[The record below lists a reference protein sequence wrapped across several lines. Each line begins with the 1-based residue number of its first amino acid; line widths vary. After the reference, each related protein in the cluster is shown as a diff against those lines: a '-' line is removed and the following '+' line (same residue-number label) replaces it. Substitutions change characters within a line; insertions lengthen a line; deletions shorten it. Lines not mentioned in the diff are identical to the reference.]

1 MHTVSSPVLT
11 HTLAPSA
18 PALLAP
24 DWSDHCC
31 EPASRYV
38 PTEFRIKQATQA
50 WERREAHALRRAVFC
65 VEQGVFVGSD
75 VDAIDAKAHL
85 LVACSCVAGD
95 CDQVV
100 GTVRIHEAEP
110 GVWWGSRLA
119 VHPSFREHGLLGS
132 TLIKLAVGMAHAQ
145 GAHAFWAHVQGQNV
159 PLFER
164 LNWRL
169 AREVLLHGRPHGL
182 MQASLVHYPPCH
194 TPEWGHVTVPSPSRR
209 VKPTAQVNA

>member
-1 MHTVSSPVLT
+1 MHTLSASSLIPAMT
-11 HTLAPSA
+11 SGA
-18 PALLAP
+18 PARLAP

-75 VDAIDAKAHL
+75 VDAIDAQAQL

-145 GAHAFWAHVQGQNV
+145 GAHQFWAHVQGQNV

-164 LNWRL
+164 LNWCL
-169 AREVLLHGRPHGL
+169 ESEVLLHGRPHGL
-182 MQASLVHYPPCH
+182 MQASLAHYPPCH
-194 TPEWGHVTVPSPSRR
+194 TPEWGHVTVPGASRR
-209 VKPTAQVNA
+209 AQPQAKAHA